1 MFELFDSVLITFL
14 LFLDL
19 SALFSH
25 TVKCVDQAVL
35 IVLEPQVDD
44 VLIDSPLFEILQSPI
59 KFNAR
64 TNYISVMRLTFF
76 NILQP

>member
-14 LFLDL
+14 LLLDL

-44 VLIDSPLFEILQSPI
+44 VLIDSPLFEILQSL
-59 KFNAR
+59 F
-64 TNYISVMRLTFF
+64 LTFF
-76 NILQP
+76 NRNTHVIHSFTQSW